1 MKRIILLFLIAIFF
15 IPASFASDNYIAYA
29 DKSSAKTSAKQ
40 SQALEK
46 EVKYTLRKLIFYTN
60 TYKKENLEALYADN
74 YINADGFDK
83 KIYFELVQKTWNLYP
98 DIKYTMDIKDI
109 KIIGN
114 TAIAYVDEYAYASTT
129 ENVEETSI
137 KGKLKSFSECIYYLE
152 KVGDNWLITSDN
164 IVDEKT
170 SLTYGE
176 ANNLDVEL
184 IVPQLVN
191 NNKEYTAS
199 LKIKVPD
206 KNMFV
211 IASIGQEQITY
222 PQVNSEEVF
231 RKLPES
237 GILERVFRANK
248 NNFNEYTV
256 ASLGITRANVIEK
269 NNKKEIKLVIT
280 GLGYILTRTN
290 VIPQKDFSKV
300 KKNEQKETTAKTLD

>member
-15 IPASFASDNYIAYA
+15 TPASFASDNYIAYA
-29 DKSSAKTSAKQ
+29 DKSSTKTSAKQ

-248 NNFNEYTV
+248 NNFNE
-256 ASLGITRANVIEK
+256 
-269 NNKKEIKLVIT
+269 
-280 GLGYILTRTN
+280 
-290 VIPQKDFSKV
+290 
-300 KKNEQKETTAKTLD
+300 

>member
-15 IPASFASDNYIAYA
+15 TPASFASDNYIAYA
-29 DKSSAKTSAKQ
+29 DKSSTKTSAKQ

-280 GLGYILTRTN
+280 GLGYIITRTN

-300 KKNEQKETTAKTLD
+300 KKNEQKETPAKTLD

>member
-15 IPASFASDNYIAYA
+15 TPASFASDNYIAYA

-129 ENVEETSI
+129 ENVE
-137 KGKLKSFSECIYYLE
+137 
-152 KVGDNWLITSDN
+152 
-164 IVDEKT
+164 
-170 SLTYGE
+170 
-176 ANNLDVEL
+176 
-184 IVPQLVN
+184 
-191 NNKEYTAS
+191 
-199 LKIKVPD
+199 
-206 KNMFV
+206 
-211 IASIGQEQITY
+211 
-222 PQVNSEEVF
+222 
-231 RKLPES
+231 
-237 GILERVFRANK
+237 
-248 NNFNEYTV
+248 
-256 ASLGITRANVIEK
+256 
-269 NNKKEIKLVIT
+269 
-280 GLGYILTRTN
+280 
-290 VIPQKDFSKV
+290 
-300 KKNEQKETTAKTLD
+300 

>member
-15 IPASFASDNYIAYA
+15 TPASFASDNYIAYA
-29 DKSSAKTSAKQ
+29 DKSSTKTSAKQ

-114 TAIAYVDEYAYASTT
+114 TAIAYVNEYAYASTT

-280 GLGYILTRTN
+280 GLGYIITRTN